1 MILKCLFQF
10 ENDLINICIS
20 YCFGLNQ
27 VEGVGH
33 DDEKLGEGGVELS
46 IEGRQDVNRGF
57 E

>member
-46 IEGRQDVNRGF
+46 IEGAPRCEQGV
-57 E
+57 